1 VKEQYHPK
9 TGSVYHREPNK
20 NREEVEMKSPVL
32 KTFLVGVAFGIGI
45 TVLSLYA
52 QKPGCF
58 VTSLETIAE
67 MGRARRAKEKENNF
81 LRKKLRA
88 MGFSDKEINENL

>member
-1 VKEQYHPK
+1 
-9 TGSVYHREPNK
+9 
-20 NREEVEMKSPVL
+20 MKLPVL
-32 KTFLVGVAFGIGI
+32 ETFLVGVAFGIGI
-45 TVLSLYA
+45 TVLSLYT

-67 MGRARRAKEKENNF
+67 MGRARRAKEEENKF
-81 LRKKLRA
+81 LRKKLKA

>member
-1 VKEQYHPK
+1 V
-9 TGSVYHREPNK
+9 V
-20 NREEVEMKSPVL
+20 EEAEMKLPVL
-32 KTFLVGVAFGIGI
+32 ETFLVGVAFGIGI

-67 MGRARRAKEKENNF
+67 MGRTRRAKEEENKF
-81 LRKKLRA
+81 LRKKLKA
-88 MGFSDKEINENL
+88 MGFSDKEINGNL

>member
-1 VKEQYHPK
+1 MV
-9 TGSVYHREPNK
+9 
-20 NREEVEMKSPVL
+20 EEAEMKSPIF

-52 QKPGCF
+52 QKPGYF

-67 MGRARRAKEKENNF
+67 MGRARRAKEEKNKF
-81 LRKKLRA
+81 LRKRLKA
-88 MGFSDKEINENL
+88 MGFSDKEIDGNL

>member
-1 VKEQYHPK
+1 
-9 TGSVYHREPNK
+9 
-20 NREEVEMKSPVL
+20 MKSSVL
-32 KTFLVGVAFGIGI
+32 ETFLVGVAFGRGI

-67 MGRARRAKEKENNF
+67 MGRARRAKEEENKF
-81 LRKKLRA
+81 LKKRLKA
-88 MGFSDKEINENL
+88 MGFSDEEIDGNL

>member
-1 VKEQYHPK
+1 
-9 TGSVYHREPNK
+9 
-20 NREEVEMKSPVL
+20 MKLPVL
-32 KTFLVGVAFGIGI
+32 EAFMVGVAFGIGI

-52 QKPGCF
+52 QKPGCY

-67 MGRARRAKEKENNF
+67 MGRARRAKEEENKF
-81 LRKKLRA
+81 LRKRLKA

>member
-1 VKEQYHPK
+1 MI
-9 TGSVYHREPNK
+9 
-20 NREEVEMKSPVL
+20 EEAEMKSPVL
-32 KTFLVGVAFGIGI
+32 EAFLVGVAFGIGL

-52 QKPGCF
+52 QKPGYL

-67 MGRARRAKEKENNF
+67 KGRTRRAKEEENKF
-81 LRKKLRA
+81 LRKRLKA

>member
-1 VKEQYHPK
+1 
-9 TGSVYHREPNK
+9 
-20 NREEVEMKSPVL
+20 MKSPVL
-32 KTFLVGVAFGIGI
+32 ETFLVGVAFGIGI

-52 QKPGCF
+52 QKPGRF

-67 MGRARRAKEKENNF
+67 MGRARRAKEEENKF
-81 LRKKLRA
+81 LRKRLKA

>member
-1 VKEQYHPK
+1 
-9 TGSVYHREPNK
+9 
-20 NREEVEMKSPVL
+20 MKLPVL
-32 KTFLVGVAFGIGI
+32 ETFLVGVAFGIGI
-45 TVLSLYA
+45 TGLSLYA

-67 MGRARRAKEKENNF
+67 MGRARRAKEEENKF
-81 LRKKLRA
+81 LRKRLRA

>member
-1 VKEQYHPK
+1 
-9 TGSVYHREPNK
+9 
-20 NREEVEMKSPVL
+20 MKAPVL

-58 VTSLETIAE
+58 VTSLETISE
-67 MGRARRAKEKENNF
+67 MGRARRAKEEKNKF
-81 LRKKLRA
+81 LRKRLEA

>member
-1 VKEQYHPK
+1 
-9 TGSVYHREPNK
+9 
-20 NREEVEMKSPVL
+20 MKSPVL
-32 KTFLVGVAFGIGI
+32 KTFLVGVAFGIGL

-67 MGRARRAKEKENNF
+67 MGRARRAKEKENKS

>member
-1 VKEQYHPK
+1 
-9 TGSVYHREPNK
+9 
-20 NREEVEMKSPVL
+20 MKSPVL
-32 KTFLVGVAFGIGI
+32 ETFLAGVAFGIGI

-67 MGRARRAKEKENNF
+67 MGRTRRAKEEENKF
-81 LRKKLRA
+81 LKKRLKA
-88 MGFSDKEINENL
+88 MGFSDKEIDENL

>member
-1 VKEQYHPK
+1 
-9 TGSVYHREPNK
+9 
-20 NREEVEMKSPVL
+20 MKSPTL
-32 KTFLVGVAFGIGI
+32 QTFLAGVAFGIGI

-58 VTSLETIAE
+58 VTSLETIGE
-67 MGRARRAKEKENNF
+67 MGRTRRAKEEKNKF
-81 LRKKLRA
+81 VRRRLKT

>member
-1 VKEQYHPK
+1 
-9 TGSVYHREPNK
+9 
-20 NREEVEMKSPVL
+20 MKPPVL

-45 TVLSLYA
+45 TGLSLYA
-52 QKPGCF
+52 QKPSYF

-67 MGRARRAKEKENNF
+67 MGRARRAKEERNKF
-81 LRKKLRA
+81 LRERLKA